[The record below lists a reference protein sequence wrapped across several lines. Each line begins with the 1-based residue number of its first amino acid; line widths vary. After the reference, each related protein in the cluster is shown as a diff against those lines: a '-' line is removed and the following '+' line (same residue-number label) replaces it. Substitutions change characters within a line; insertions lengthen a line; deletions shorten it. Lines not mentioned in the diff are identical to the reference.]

1 MAKLEVEFQRN
12 LLVEPLV
19 NVLYQSL
26 TRALELTK
34 DS

>member
-12 LLVEPLV
+12 LLVDTLAD
-19 NVLYQSL
+19 VLYQSL